1 MKEVISTGKTLEQAL
16 EAGAA
21 QLGVAAE
28 QVSYEVLEEAK
39 KGLFGIGASDAKL
52 RVYLPEE
59 ASASETVGEPAGEEP
74 AGEEPAGGEPAGETV
89 SNVPAARAIRFLETL
104 LKNMELDATVEVV
117 SKTDEELSLNI
128 TGDHLG
134 ALIGRRG
141 DVLESLQYLT
151 TLSANIGNDG
161 YYRISV
167 DAQGYR
173 ARRAEVVRGTAR
185 RMAEK
190 VLKYH
195 RAFSLDPMSPYE
207 RRIVHA
213 TCQEIEG
220 VTTHSI
226 GEGDDRRVV
235 ILPEKPPQQPFG
247 E

>member
-1 MKEVISTGKTLEQAL
+1 MKEVISTGKTVEQAL

-21 QLGVAAE
+21 QLGVTADRA
-28 QVSYEVLEEAK
+28 SYEVLEEPK

-59 ASASETVGEPAGEEP
+59 EEP
-74 AGEEPAGGEPAGETV
+74 AEEPAAESVEESAEEPSDGEAAEV
-89 SNVPAARAIRFLETL
+89 SCVPAARAMQFLETL
-104 LKNMELDATVEVV
+104 IENMGLDATVEVV
-117 SKTDEELSLNI
+117 SETDEELSLNI
-128 TGDHLG
+128 TGNHLG

-151 TLSANIGNDG
+151 TLSANIGNEG

-173 ARRAEVVRGTAR
+173 ARRAETVRGVAR

-190 VLKYH
+190 VLRYH
-195 RAFSLDPMSPYE
+195 RAFSLEPMSPYE
-207 RRIVHA
+207 RRIVHS
-213 TCQEIEG
+213 TCQEIPG

-235 ILPEKPPQQPFG
+235 ISPEKPPQRPFG

>member
-1 MKEVISTGKTLEQAL
+1 MKEVISTGKTVEQAL

-21 QLGVAAE
+21 QLGVTADRA
-28 QVSYEVLEEAK
+28 SYEVLEEPK

-59 ASASETVGEPAGEEP
+59 EEP
-74 AGEEPAGGEPAGETV
+74 AEEPAEGSVEESAEEPSGGEAAEV
-89 SNVPAARAIRFLETL
+89 SSVPAERAMQFLETL
-104 LKNMELDATVEVV
+104 IENMGLDATVEVV
-117 SKTDEELSLNI
+117 SETDEELSLNI
-128 TGDHLG
+128 TGNHLG

-151 TLSANIGNDG
+151 TLSANIGNEG
-161 YYRISV
+161 YYRVSV

-173 ARRAEVVRGTAR
+173 ARRAETVRGVAR

-190 VLKYH
+190 VLRYH
-195 RAFSLDPMSPYE
+195 RAFSLEPMSPYE
-207 RRIVHA
+207 RRIVHS
-213 TCQEIEG
+213 TCQEIPG

-235 ILPEKPPQQPFG
+235 ISPEKPPQRPFG